1 MEVHKIPKVSN
12 PLNTYVVL
20 LKNGKTLQVVA
31 ELFDNLFAGED
42 YMPVLYRFYRNKR
55 IIFEIEANDV
65 RMIADK
71 NEVDVEQAINALKYK
86 HYKRKKREANA

>member
-1 MEVHKIPKVSN
+1 MEIHKLPKKTE
-12 PLNTYVVL
+12 LNTYVVL
-20 LKNGKTLQVVA
+20 LKNGKTLQIVA
-31 ELFDNLFAGED
+31 EVFDNLFAGED

-55 IIFEIEANDV
+55 TIFEIEANDV

-86 HYKRKKREANA
+86 HYKRKKREGAA